1 MTINRQRIIDSLRG
15 QLESELLLGGRW
27 LPMPPVD
34 ARRACTAPPVPPPA
48 LSTPASTPPPAQNQQ
63 ERMSKTKKAKLLA
76 ELAEEL
82 KTCHQCPNLKTR
94 LNLVPGEG
102 NPDARIMFV
111 GEAPGQTEDEQ
122 GRPFVGRAGQLLTSI
137 IEAMGLSRQDVF
149 IGNILKCRP
158 PENRNPL
165 ATEIAACLPYLHRQ
179 IEIIQPDVIVAL
191 GAYAAQTLLG
201 VQTPIGQLRGKTHE
215 YLPGPLAGPVRLI
228 ATYHPAFLLRAYTPD
243 NRRRVW
249 QDMQRVLQE
258 LNLPVPK
265 RS

>member
-1 MTINRQRIIDSLRG
+1 MSVNRQRIIDSLRG

-27 LPMPPVD
+27 LPMEPPDVRQGC
-34 ARRACTAPPVPPPA
+34 AEQSAQ
-48 LSTPASTPPPAQNQQ
+48 TPTVEDQE
-63 ERMSKTKKAKLLA
+63 ERMTKTKKAKLLA

-94 LNLVPGEG
+94 LNVVPGEG
-102 NPDARIMFV
+102 NPDARIMYI

-122 GRPFVGRAGQLLTSI
+122 GRPFVGRAGQLLTNI
-137 IEAMGLSRQDVF
+137 IEAMGLKRQDVF

-158 PENRNPL
+158 PGNRDPL
-165 ATEIAACLPYLHRQ
+165 ATEIAACIPYLHRQ
-179 IEIIQPDVIVAL
+179 IEIIQPEIIVAL
-191 GAYAAQTLLG
+191 GAYAARTLLD
-201 VQTPIGQLRGKTHE
+201 VQTPIGQLRGKIHE
-215 YLPGPLAGPVRLI
+215 YLPGPMVGPIKLV

-249 QDMQRVLQE
+249 QDMQRVLEE
-258 LNLPVPK
+258 LNLPIPK